1 MEQSSGRIYTT
12 HFILLCLSNA
22 VFSASYNMLI
32 PELPAYLS
40 SMGGADYKGYILAL
54 FTLMA
59 GLSRPFSG
67 KLTDTVGRVPVMIF
81 GSLVCVVC
89 SLLYPLVSSV
99 GAFLLLRFFH
109 GFSTGFKPTGTSA
122 YISDLVPYNRRA
134 EAMGMVGL
142 FSTIGLAM
150 GPAIGG
156 FIAARWNIYVMFQVS
171 AVFALLSVVILVGGL
186 RETLPNRQRFRPS
199 LLKISRSEIFEP
211 LVMGPVIVTFLCFL
225 SYGALLTIIPDFSE
239 HLGIHNKGLFF
250 TFFTAASIGIRLLA
264 GKVSDKY
271 GRLPVLKLSAVTMAV
286 SLFMLATARTPY
298 MMMVAAIIYGVS
310 VGLNSPAVT
319 AWTVDLGHPEYR
331 GRALATMYIAME
343 AGIGLGAY
351 LSAFIY
357 HNNAAYFPLAFGVM
371 GVATL
376 LAVCYLFLIHDNR
389 RLKVMWRLVHM
400 KAHIKTPFRRW
411 L

>member
-1 MEQSSGRIYTT
+1 MEQSSGRIYTL

-81 GSLVCVVC
+81 GSVVCVIC

-109 GFSTGFKPTGTSA
+109 GFSTGFKPTGTTA
-122 YISDLVPYNRRA
+122 YISDLVPYHRRA

-142 FSTIGLAM
+142 FSTIGLAI

-171 AVFALLSVVILVGGL
+171 AVFALLSVVILIGGL
-186 RETLPNRQRFRPS
+186 KETLPNRQRFSPS
-199 LLKISRSEIFEP
+199 LLKISRNEIFEP
-211 LVMGPVIVTFLCFL
+211 LVVGPVIVTFLTFL
-225 SYGALLTIIPDFSE
+225 SYGALLTVIPDFSNY
-239 HLGIHNKGLFF
+239 LGIHNKGLFF
-250 TFFTAASIGIRLLA
+250 TFFTVASIGIRLLA
-264 GKVSDKY
+264 GKMSDKH
-271 GRLPVLKLSAVTMAV
+271 GRVPMLKISAAMMAV
-286 SLFMLATARTPY
+286 SLFMLSFTTTPF
-298 MMMVAAIIYGVS
+298 MMMVAAVVYGVS
-310 VGLNSPAVT
+310 VGVCSPAVT
-319 AWTVDLGHPEYR
+319 AWTVDLGLPEYR

-351 LSAFIY
+351 LSAYIY
-357 HNNAAYFPLAFGVM
+357 HNNASYFPLTFGVM
-371 GVATL
+371 GIAALMATL
-376 LAVCYLFLIHDNR
+376 YLIAIYDNR

-400 KAHIKTPFRRW
+400 KTHFRRW

>member
-1 MEQSSGRIYTT
+1 
-12 HFILLCLSNA
+12 
-22 VFSASYNMLI
+22 MLI

-81 GSLVCVVC
+81 GSVVCVIC

-109 GFSTGFKPTGTSA
+109 GFSTGFKPTGTTA
-122 YISDLVPYNRRA
+122 YISDLVPYHRRA

-142 FSTIGLAM
+142 FSTIGLAI

-156 FIAARWNIYVMFQVS
+156 FIAAKWNIYVMFQVS
-171 AVFALLSVVILVGGL
+171 AVFALLSVVILIGGL
-186 RETLPNRQRFRPS
+186 KETLPNRQRFSPS
-199 LLKISRSEIFEP
+199 LLKISRNEIFEP
-211 LVMGPVIVTFLCFL
+211 LVVAPVIVTFLTFL
-225 SYGALLTIIPDFSE
+225 SYGALLTVIPDFSS

-250 TFFTAASIGIRLLA
+250 TFFTVASIGIRLLA
-264 GKVSDKY
+264 GKMSDKH
-271 GRLPVLKLSAVTMAV
+271 GRVPMLKISAAMMAV
-286 SLFMLATARTPY
+286 SLFMLSFTTTPF
-298 MMMVAAIIYGVS
+298 MLMAAAVIYGVS
-310 VGLNSPAVT
+310 VGINSPAVT
-319 AWTVDLGHPEYR
+319 AWTVDLGLPEYR

-351 LSAFIY
+351 LSAYIY
-357 HNNAAYFPLAFGVM
+357 HNNASYFPLTFGVM
-371 GVATL
+371 GIAALMATL
-376 LAVCYLFLIHDNR
+376 YLIAIYDNR

-400 KAHIKTPFRRW
+400 KAHFRRW

>member
-1 MEQSSGRIYTT
+1 
-12 HFILLCLSNA
+12 
-22 VFSASYNMLI
+22 MLI

-81 GSLVCVVC
+81 GSVVCVIC

-109 GFSTGFKPTGTSA
+109 GFSTGFKPTGTTA
-122 YISDLVPYNRRA
+122 YISDLVPYHRRA

-142 FSTIGLAM
+142 FSTIGLAI

-171 AVFALLSVVILVGGL
+171 AVFALLSVVILIGGL
-186 RETLPNRQRFRPS
+186 KETLPNRQRFSPS
-199 LLKISRSEIFEP
+199 LLKISRNEIFEP
-211 LVMGPVIVTFLCFL
+211 LVVGPVIVTFLTFL
-225 SYGALLTIIPDFSE
+225 SYGALLTIIPDFSN

-250 TFFTAASIGIRLLA
+250 TFFTVASIGIRLLA
-264 GKVSDKY
+264 GKMSDKH
-271 GRLPVLKLSAVTMAV
+271 GRVPMLKISAAMMAV
-286 SLFMLATARTPY
+286 SLFMLSFTTTPF
-298 MMMVAAIIYGVS
+298 MMMAAAIVYGVS
-310 VGLNSPAVT
+310 VGVCSPAVT
-319 AWTVDLGHPEYR
+319 AWTVDLGLPEYR

-351 LSAFIY
+351 LSAYIY
-357 HNNAAYFPLAFGVM
+357 HNNASYFPLTFGVM
-371 GVATL
+371 GIAALIATL
-376 LAVCYLFLIHDNR
+376 YLIAIYDNR

-400 KAHIKTPFRRW
+400 KAHFRRW

>member
-1 MEQSSGRIYTT
+1 MYTL
-12 HFILLCLSNA
+12 HFVLLCLSNA

-40 SMGGADYKGYILAL
+40 SMGGEDYKGYILAL

-81 GSLVCVVC
+81 GSVVCVIC

-109 GFSTGFKPTGTSA
+109 GFSTGFKPTGTTA
-122 YISDLVPYNRRA
+122 YISDLVPYQRRA

-142 FSTIGLAM
+142 FSTIGLAI

-156 FIAARWNIYVMFQVS
+156 FIAAKWNIYVMFQVS
-171 AVFALLSVVILVGGL
+171 AVFALLSVVILIGGL
-186 RETLPNRQRFRPS
+186 KETLPNRQRFSPT
-199 LLKISRSEIFEP
+199 LLKISRNEIFEP
-211 LVMGPVIVTFLCFL
+211 LVLAPVIVTFLTFL
-225 SYGALLTIIPDFSE
+225 SYGALLTIIPDFSN

-250 TFFTAASIGIRLLA
+250 TFFTVASIGIRLLA
-264 GKVSDKY
+264 GKISDKH
-271 GRLPVLKLSAVTMAV
+271 GRVPVLKISAAMMAV
-286 SLFMLATARTPY
+286 SLFMLSFATTPFI
-298 MMMVAAIIYGVS
+298 MMAAAVIYGVS

-319 AWTVDLGHPEYR
+319 AWTVDLGLPEYR

-351 LSAFIY
+351 LSAYIY
-357 HNNAAYFPLAFGVM
+357 HNNASYFPLTFGVM
-371 GVATL
+371 GVAAL
-376 LAVCYLFLIHDNR
+376 LATVYLILIYDNR

-400 KAHIKTPFRRW
+400 KAHFRRW

>member
-1 MEQSSGRIYTT
+1 MDQSSGKIYSL

-22 VFSASYNMLI
+22 LFSASFNMMI

-40 SMGGADYKGYILAL
+40 NMGGADYKGYIIGL

-67 KLTDTVGRVPVMIF
+67 KLTDTIGRVPVMIF

-122 YISDLVPYNRRA
+122 YVSDIIPYNRRG

-142 FSTIGLAM
+142 ASTIGMAL

-156 FIAARWNIYVMFQVS
+156 YLALRWNINVMFQLS
-171 AVFALLSVVILVGGL
+171 AVFALLSVVILIGMK
-186 RETLPNRQRFRPS
+186 ETLANKQPFRFS
-199 LLKISRSEIFEP
+199 LLKIKGDEIFEP
-211 LVMGPVIVTFLCFL
+211 LVWSPVIICFL
-225 SYGALLTIIPDFSE
+225 TYFSYGAMLTIIPDFGAF
-239 HLGIHNKGLFF
+239 LGVANKGMFF
-250 TFFTAASIGIRLLA
+250 TYFTASSIGIRLLA
-264 GKVSDKY
+264 GKVSDRY
-271 GRLPVLKLSAVTMAV
+271 GRVPVLKVSAVLMAA
-286 SLFMLATARTPY
+286 SML
-298 MMMVAAIIYGVS
+298 MMGLAGSPALLMASAVVYGIS

-319 AWTVDLGHPEYR
+319 AWTIDLGHPEHR
-331 GRALATMYIAME
+331 GRALASMYIAME

-351 LSAFIY
+351 FSAFVY
-357 HNNAAYFPLAFGVM
+357 NNQSSNFPVTFYLFAGI
-371 GVATL
+371 TL
-376 LAVCYLFLIHDNR
+376 LATLYLTFFY
-389 RLKVMWRLVHM
+389 KKPAMVA
-400 KAHIKTPFRRW
+400 KECQ
-411 L
+411 

>member
-1 MEQSSGRIYTT
+1 MDQSPGRVYTF
-12 HFILLCLSNA
+12 HFVMLCLSNA
-22 VFSASYNMLI
+22 LFSASFNMLL
-32 PELPAYLS
+32 PELPAYLTR
-40 SMGGADYKGYILAL
+40 MGGEDYKGYILAL

-109 GFSTGFKPTGTSA
+109 GFSTGFKPTGTAA
-122 YISDLVPYNRRA
+122 YVSDIVPATRRA

-142 FSTIGLAM
+142 FSTIGLAL

-156 FIAARWNIYVMFQVS
+156 YISTQWNIQVMFQIS
-171 AVFALLSVVILVGGL
+171 AVFALLSVVILAGGM
-186 RETLPNRQRFRPS
+186 RETLADKQGFRLS
-199 LLKISRSEIFEP
+199 TLRISKNEIFEP
-211 LVMGPVIVTFLCFL
+211 LVLAPVIVTFLTYL
-225 SYGALLTIIPDFSE
+225 SYGALFTIIPDFSS
-239 HLGIHNKGLFF
+239 HLGIQNKGLFF

-271 GRLPVLKLSAVTMAV
+271 GRVPVLKISSFTMAIAV
-286 SLFMLATARTPY
+286 FVLAVAHTPAMMLT
-298 MMMVAAIIYGVS
+298 AAIIYGVS
-310 VGLNSPAVT
+310 VGLNSPAIT
-319 AWTVDLGHPEYR
+319 AWTIDLGHPQFK
-331 GRALATMYIAME
+331 GRALASMYIAME

-357 HNNAAYFPLAFGVM
+357 HNDTHFFALTFYCTAV
-371 GVATL
+371 VTL
-376 LAVCYLFLIHDNR
+376 LASVYLLFIYHNR
-389 RLKVMWRLVHM
+389 RLQIMMRFVHM
-400 KAHIKTPFRRW
+400 RAPIRRF
-411 L
+411 LR